1 MKKKSIKK
9 LSLKKAAVANFD
21 PNSLKGGTN
30 TSDAQSVYICESVNW
45 CMTLDYTACDGGWN
59 CGIFDRTRDL

>member
-21 PNSLKGGTN
+21 PDNLRGGN
-30 TSDAQSVYICESVNW
+30 DPWQSVYLCESVNW
-45 CMTLDYTACDGGWN
+45 CETLDYTACDGGYN
-59 CGIFDRTRDL
+59 CEIYDRTTNL